1 LKPIF
6 RGEKVMKWYRSAIL
20 FLVLVGLLAGCG
32 GSSDE
37 GLAVESVWM
46 RNSPMMNNAG
56 AAYMVIHNE
65 GASEDR
71 LISASS
77 DAAATIELHETKEVD
92 GMMQMAPVEGG
103 ILVPA
108 DGMVELK
115 PGGLHVMFIGLT
127 RELNVGDEVEITLTF
142 EKAGTMN
149 VTAEVREE

>member
-1 LKPIF
+1 
-6 RGEKVMKWYRSAIL
+6 MKWYRFAIL

-32 GSSDE
+32 GSEES
-37 GLAVESVWM
+37 LAVESVWM
-46 RNSPMMNNAG
+46 RNSPMINNAG

-65 GASEDR
+65 GTSEDR

-108 DGMVELK
+108 KDQCY
-115 PGGLHVMFIGLT
+115 LHL
-127 RELNVGDEVEITLTF
+127 ITYI
-142 EKAGTMN
+142 
-149 VTAEVREE
+149 